1 MQTVTIQ
8 TDFMK
13 VPKMDST
20 EISHEMVIDELA
32 RRAGTTTRNVRLYQS
47 RGLLPAPQRRGR
59 IAYYN
64 DEHLAR
70 LQLIGRLQ
78 ERGFSLAGIDH
89 LLQAWGQNRG
99 LNDILGFGERA
110 VTGWNEE
117 EEQFLTLAQLAERF
131 PAGLQDPELFRT
143 AITLGLFEIA
153 GDGVRVPRPSLLRV
167 GETLIAAGIPPA
179 AVLAE
184 MEKTKTHLQE
194 IAASAVELFKRHIW
208 QPFLDA
214 GMPPERLP
222 EVTAALER
230 LRPLVSTTAQALLSQ
245 ALERAAA
252 DATAE
257 QFALISQETADMGKK
272 AS

>member
-1 MQTVTIQ
+1 M
-8 TDFMK
+8 D
-13 VPKMDST
+13 VPK
-20 EISHEMVIDELA
+20 ISHEMIIDELA

-47 RGLLPAPQRRGR
+47 RGLLPPPQRRGR
-59 IAYYN
+59 VAYYSE
-64 DEHLAR
+64 EHLAR

-78 ERGFSLAGIDH
+78 ERGFSLASIDQ

-117 EEQFLTLAQLAERF
+117 EEQFLTLTQLAERF
-131 PAGLQDPELFRT
+131 PDGLQDPELFQR
-143 AITLGLFEIA
+143 AVTLGLFETTD
-153 GDGVRVPRPSLLRV
+153 DGVRVPRPSLLRV
-167 GETLIAAGIPPA
+167 GETLIATGIPPE

-184 MEKTKTHLQE
+184 MGKTKTHLQE
-194 IAASAVELFKRHIW
+194 IAASAVELFRRYIW

-214 GMPPERLP
+214 GMPPERLS
-222 EVTAALER
+222 EVTVALER
-230 LRPLVSTTAQALLSQ
+230 LRPLVSTTARALLSQ

-252 DATAE
+252 DAFAE
-257 QFALISQETADMGKK
+257 QFTLISQETADMSKK